1 MISPMPKLCNCKQQN
16 IQLGVD
22 YNLNTHDV
30 NASCGYV
37 SNILLS
43 VIVVVILLQSY

>member
-1 MISPMPKLCNCKQQN
+1 MQQN

-30 NASCGYV
+30 NASCRYI

-43 VIVVVILLQSY
+43 VIVVVSLTDKPMLATLVGI